1 MLPALPDVPAFFA
14 ARNQRGLLHGP
25 GAFALGHSWIFGLQR
40 LGYRPFVL
48 DCAIRFDVFQ
58 LVDAALA
65 AGVSAEELLLQVQVQ
80 RAFTPY
86 QILDAL
92 QTQKDTRG
100 TITFLLAPCKQF
112 FDGDVAAEEA
122 EFLLKELA
130 RQIALFPRP
139 LLMIE
144 SSYKHKA
151 FAPALLSLRKA
162 VQIEWVLEETSKSP
176 LIKKQSYI
184 GKMYG
189 QNRSGVF
196 TATAADRRTPQR
208 LQKSTA

>member
-14 ARNQRGLLHGP
+14 ARNQRALLRGP
-25 GAFALGHSWIFGLQR
+25 GAFVLGHSWLFGLQR

-58 LVDAALA
+58 VVNAALA
-65 AGVSAEELLLQVQVQ
+65 AGVSAEETLLQIQVQ

-92 QTQKDTRG
+92 QEQKHATG
-100 TITFLLAPCKQF
+100 FVTFLLAPCKQF
-112 FDGDVAAEEA
+112 FDGDVGADEA

-130 RQIALFPRP
+130 RQIALFPQP
-139 LLMIE
+139 LLTIE
-144 SSYKHKA
+144 STYKHKA
-151 FAPALLSLRKA
+151 FTPALLALRKA
-162 VQIEWVLEETSKSP
+162 VQIEWILEDTSLDRAGS
-176 LIKKQSYI
+176 KKTP

-189 QNRSGVF
+189 KNRSGVF
-196 TATAADRRTPQR
+196 AATTALRRTPER